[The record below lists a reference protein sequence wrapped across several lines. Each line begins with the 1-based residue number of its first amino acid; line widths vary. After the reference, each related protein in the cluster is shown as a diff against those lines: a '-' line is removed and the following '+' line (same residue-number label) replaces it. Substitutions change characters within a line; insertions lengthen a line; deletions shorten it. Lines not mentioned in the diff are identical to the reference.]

1 MSTGQGLLRRGSY
14 FWIKLTLTFLLLQ
27 CNLVRDNCKLF
38 HHFYSFL
45 VDVKDG
51 NEVEVEQCQDFRSYQ
66 FGCWKVVYGEE
77 PFYDLKHWW
86 NSDVIVFFIC
96 NNRSSSYKLNLWVVL
111 AVVILV
117 AWCRVAARGS
127 INSENDMCKLIYSVD
142 DYWLLC
148 EL

>member
-66 FGCWKVVYGEE
+66 FGC
-77 PFYDLKHWW
+77 
-86 NSDVIVFFIC
+86 
-96 NNRSSSYKLNLWVVL
+96 
-111 AVVILV
+111 
-117 AWCRVAARGS
+117 
-127 INSENDMCKLIYSVD
+127 
-142 DYWLLC
+142 
-148 EL
+148 